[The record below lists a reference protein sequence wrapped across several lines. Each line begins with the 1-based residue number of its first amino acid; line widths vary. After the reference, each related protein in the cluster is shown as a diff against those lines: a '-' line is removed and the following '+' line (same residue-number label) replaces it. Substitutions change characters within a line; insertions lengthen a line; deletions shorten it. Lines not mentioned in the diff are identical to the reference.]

1 MKNAPRNTLSRPP
14 EEVFRPER
22 IRAIQDANPFAKL
35 SDIVYNIIAEAILKT
50 WLEPGSALNI
60 AAISDSFSISRTP
73 VLKAM
78 ERLTEA
84 GFAIENKRPDS
95 NYRSYCVFD
104 ISEEFI
110 TDLYLAR
117 RAVEAAAAEICAGKC
132 SLIDM
137 DNLRHLAQRFY
148 EMWQEYSESNSKVFP
163 HELQLLDREFH
174 EELIY
179 LADNKYLTEMYRSIR
194 DDLNY
199 LSIRTCE
206 FITAAD
212 DRDNLRI
219 VGMHHISI
227 CQAIATGVADMA
239 RMSVENHIDFC
250 HRCCL
255 YDR

>member
-1 MKNAPRNTLSRPP
+1 MKNTPRRALSRPV
-14 EEVFRPER
+14 EEIFRPER
-22 IRAIQDANPFAKL
+22 IRVIQEENPFAKL
-35 SDIVYNIIAEAILKT
+35 SDIVYDIVAEAILKV

-60 AAISDSFSISRTP
+60 AAISDAFGISRTP
-73 VLKAM
+73 VLRAV
-78 ERLTEA
+78 ERLTEV
-84 GFAIENKRPDS
+84 GFAVENKRLDS

-117 RAVEAAAAEICAGKC
+117 RALEAAAAEICARKC
-132 SLIDM
+132 SMIDM
-137 DNLRHLAQRFY
+137 DNLQHLAQKSY
-148 EMWQEYSESNSKVFP
+148 ELWQEYAESNGGEFP
-163 HELQLLDREFH
+163 YDLQMLDREFH
-174 EELIY
+174 EEMIY
-179 LADNKYLTEMYRSIR
+179 LADNKYLTDMYRAIR

-206 FITAAD
+206 FITAA
-212 DRDNLRI
+212 RDKGSLRI
-219 VGMHHISI
+219 MSKHHISI
-227 CQAIATGVADMA
+227 CQAIASGIADMA